1 MQHHGLQDYVAQD
14 EHATVHDRSMT
25 TTESLKAVKLG
36 NNAEVNVNPTKHS
49 VKDDGTL
56 SNISVA
62 KLNKALSTFAD
73 ATGEMESQLI
83 NATSNSDI
91 ISPVLVQRLA
101 AVKCEMEAEAA
112 ALVLYKENNREDD
125 TVLVL
130 KTSLVKLNE
139 ARNQFK
145 VIAKML
151 KAMPQ
156 NPIPA
161 EEVCDTVPAVLA

>member
-36 NNAEVNVNPTKHS
+36 NNAEVNPPKHS

-62 KLNKALSTFAD
+62 RLNKAVSTFAD
-73 ATGEMESQLI
+73 AAREMESQLI

-112 ALVLYKENNREDD
+112 ALVLYKENNLEDD
-125 TVLVL
+125 TLLVL
-130 KTSLVKLNE
+130 RTSLGKLTE

>member
-1 MQHHGLQDYVAQD
+1 MQHHELQDYVAQD

-25 TTESLKAVKLG
+25 TTENLKAVKLG
-36 NNAEVNVNPTKHS
+36 NNAEVNPTKPS

-56 SNISVA
+56 SNISVT

-73 ATGEMESQLI
+73 ATREMESQLI

-112 ALVLYKENNREDD
+112 ALVLYKENNLEDD
-125 TVLVL
+125 TLLVL
-130 KTSLVKLNE
+130 RTSLGKLTE

>member
-36 NNAEVNVNPTKHS
+36 NNAEVNPTKHS

-56 SNISVA
+56 SNLSVG

-73 ATGEMESQLI
+73 AAREMESQLI

-112 ALVLYKENNREDD
+112 ALVLYKENNLEDD
-125 TVLVL
+125 TLLVL
-130 KTSLVKLNE
+130 RTSLGKLTE